1 MMSKRVPGAL
11 PSRRSVLIW
20 LGAVPFAA
28 GVDRVFARQAATRI
42 RDLEPRSKGR
52 LGVALLDTSNGV
64 RAIYRA
70 DERFP
75 MCSTFKFL
83 AVAAVLSR
91 VDDGRERLDRRIPF
105 GRADLMDYAPVTT
118 VHAAEG
124 GMSVADL
131 CSAAITVSDNTAAN
145 LLLNT
150 IGGPAGLTAY
160 VRGLGDSVTRLDR
173 TEPDLNEARPDD
185 PRDTTSPNAMVRNLQ
200 QILLGDALSG
210 RSRTRL
216 ADWLAGGTTGATR
229 FRAGVPENWKV
240 GEKTGSGASGTSI
253 DIGIIWPP
261 ERKPILAAAFLTEST
276 APAEVRDKVL
286 ADVARIAAEAL

>member
-1 MMSKRVPGAL
+1 M
-11 PSRRSVLIW
+11 W
-20 LGAVPFAA
+20 LGLLPFAA
-28 GVDRVFARQAATRI
+28 TRARASAAQAAARI
-42 RDLEPRSKGR
+42 RELEPKSKGR
-52 LGVALLDTSNGV
+52 LGVAMLDTSNGV
-64 RAIYRA
+64 RAVYRA
-70 DERFP
+70 DEPFP

-91 VDDGRERLDRRIPF
+91 VDDGTERLDRRIPF
-105 GRADLMDYAPVTT
+105 GRADLLDYAPVTT
-118 VHAAEG
+118 LRVAEG
-124 GMSVADL
+124 GMPVADL

-160 VRGLGDSVTRLDR
+160 LRGLGDSVTRLDR
-173 TEPDLNEARPDD
+173 TEPDLNEARPND
-185 PRDTTSPNAMVRNLQ
+185 PRDTTSPNAMLRDLQ
-200 QILLGDALSG
+200 QILLGDVLLA
-210 RSRTRL
+210 RSRARL

-240 GEKTGSGASGTSI
+240 GEKTGSGASGTSN

-261 ERKPILAAAFLTEST
+261 ERKPILAAAFLTESS

-286 ADVARIAAEAL
+286 AEVARIAAEAL

>member
-1 MMSKRVPGAL
+1 
-11 PSRRSVLIW
+11 
-20 LGAVPFAA
+20 
-28 GVDRVFARQAATRI
+28 
-42 RDLEPRSKGR
+42 
-52 LGVALLDTSNGV
+52 
-64 RAIYRA
+64 
-70 DERFP
+70 
-75 MCSTFKFL
+75 
-83 AVAAVLSR
+83 
-91 VDDGRERLDRRIPF
+91 
-105 GRADLMDYAPVTT
+105 
-118 VHAAEG
+118 
-124 GMSVADL
+124 
-131 CSAAITVSDNTAAN
+131 VSDNTAAN

>member
-1 MMSKRVPGAL
+1 VTSRRPSSAS
-11 PSRRSVLIW
+11 PSRRSVLMWIG
-20 LGAVPFAA
+20 LLPFAT
-28 GVDRVFARQAATRI
+28 GRARASVAQAAMRL
-42 RDLEPRSKGR
+42 RELEPKSKGR

-64 RAIYRA
+64 RAVYRA
-70 DERFP
+70 DELFP

-91 VDDGRERLDRRIPF
+91 IDDGSERLDRRIPF

-118 VHAAEG
+118 MHVADG
-124 GMSVADL
+124 GMTVADL
-131 CSAAITVSDNTAAN
+131 CGAAITVSDNTAAN

-160 VRGLGDSVTRLDR
+160 ARGLGDSVTRLDR
-173 TEPDLNEARPDD
+173 TEPDLNEARPGD
-185 PRDTTSPNAMVRNLQ
+185 PRDTTSPNAMLRDIQ
-200 QILLGDALSG
+200 QILLGDALST

-229 FRAGVPENWKV
+229 FRAGVSENWKV
-240 GEKTGSGASGTSI
+240 GEKTGSGASGTSN
-253 DIGIIWPP
+253 DIGVIWPP

-276 APAEVRDKVL
+276 APPEVRDKVL